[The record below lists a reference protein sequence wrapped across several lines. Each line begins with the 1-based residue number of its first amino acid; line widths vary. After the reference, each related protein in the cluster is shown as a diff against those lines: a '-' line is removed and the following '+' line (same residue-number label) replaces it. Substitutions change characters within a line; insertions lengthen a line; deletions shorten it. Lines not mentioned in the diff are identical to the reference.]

1 MQSKCAAMAATA
13 EAGSI
18 NIRRLPA
25 LGMAAVRVLARYAP
39 VTATQT
45 CRLTNRQHLYGVEML
60 KCLDAGDA

>member
-45 CRLTNRQHLYGVEML
+45 CR
-60 KCLDAGDA
+60 